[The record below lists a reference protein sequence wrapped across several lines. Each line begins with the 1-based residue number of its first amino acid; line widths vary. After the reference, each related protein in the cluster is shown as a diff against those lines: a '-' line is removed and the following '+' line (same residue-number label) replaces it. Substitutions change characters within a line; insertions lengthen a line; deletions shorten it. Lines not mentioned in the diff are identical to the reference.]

1 MWCLCCEWRLACSP
15 RLCWGSSNWRNQ
27 SIWLEMQRWLASEYT
42 AEFTSLC
49 LCRGLPRTLASQYM
63 DVIWHRVA
71 LQRPQ
76 NQLISS
82 EMSHQVWPTV
92 VHSTGSGG
100 LFWFYTS
107 PYCYDSCLSAACGI
121 WHVVWYCAVLWWA
134 STKNNKINYLAIFV
148 QLFCNF
154 SYFLYSSKQFRTF
167 ERHNK

>member
-1 MWCLCCEWRLACSP
+1 MLVSVWCLCCEWRLACSP

-49 LCRGLPRTLASQYM
+49 LCRGLPRTLANQYM

-71 LQRPQ
+71 QQRPQ

-82 EMSHQVWPTV
+82 EMSHQVRPTV

-121 WHVVWYCAVLWWA
+121 WHVVWYCA
-134 STKNNKINYLAIFV
+134 
-148 QLFCNF
+148 C
-154 SYFLYSSKQFRTF
+154 SSMSFNQ
-167 ERHNK
+167 EQ